1 MNHDHRATL
10 PRAIAAALV
19 LALLAAALFGLGAS
33 GLLLLLGL
41 LRDDFTAAA
50 NTGGLA
56 ARTGLFACATAFFGA
71 MLWRWRTWPEPVA
84 HLPPR
89 WTRRDAAFLAF
100 VLALGALAALPNLD
114 DYPYAA
120 PDETHHLIVA
130 RNLAEHGAY
139 ASGHPDTGL
148 NYFDDYDSVGPTLI
162 APAAAAFKLFGVSLA
177 AARAVVSLYF
187 LGLLAVVFLWVRR
200 HAGAPAALIAALG
213 VLLAYSSFYLART
226 FYGEVPALFFLIAG
240 LMLWEQARGVPAHAA
255 AGLLLGCCVLTK
267 PIFIIA
273 VCCGA
278 AALFFALVRGDALR
292 WRGLAA
298 LAAGIVLPVVLWSW
312 VQGMGQSEQ
321 RSMLGIYQHY
331 LLFGIAPIGRNL
343 LWLLLDAPLGNAVYA
358 ALALLGGGVLVARR
372 ASPAALTLWLLAP
385 FFAQWWLAYTPGQL
399 PRYLWPCYLVAGI
412 AWGVAMAR
420 LLSTPGDGALRLAA
434 IVLLALPPALWLRV
448 QVPELATN
456 REMRGTQELAVWL
469 EANAPHDSLATDDY
483 ILRGALTFLTGKPIG
498 GNADLHT
505 LLTGHDL
512 VAVRRATLAAVPDG
526 EVRQV
531 IGEFAVLSRSAP

>member
-10 PRAIAAALV
+10 SRAIAAALL

-33 GLLLLLGL
+33 GLLLVLGL
-41 LRDDFTAAA
+41 LRDDYTAAA
-50 NTGGLA
+50 DTRGLA
-56 ARTGLFACATAFFGA
+56 ARTGSFAIAGA
-71 MLWRWRTWPEPVA
+71 ACVALLWRWRAWPEAAPQE
-84 HLPPR
+84 PQP
-89 WTRRDAAFLAF
+89 WTSRDAALLAF
-100 VLALGALAALPNLD
+100 VLALGALASLPNLN
-114 DYPYAA
+114 DYPFAA

-130 RNLAEHGAY
+130 RNLAQYGAY

-162 APAAAAFKLFGVSLA
+162 VPAAAAFKLFGVSLA

-200 HAGAPAALIAALG
+200 HAGTNVAGFAAVG
-213 VLLAYSSFYLART
+213 VLLAYSSFYLSRT
-226 FYGEVPALFFLIAG
+226 FYGEVPALFFLVAG
-240 LMLWEQARGVPAHAA
+240 LMLWERARGVPAHAA

-267 PIFIIA
+267 PIFIIVA
-273 VCCGA
+273 CCGA
-278 AALFFALVRGDALR
+278 AALFFALVRGDTLR

-298 LAAGIVLPVVLWSW
+298 LVAGIVFPVVLWSW
-312 VQGMGQSEQ
+312 VQSMGQTEQ

-358 ALALLGGGVLVARR
+358 ALALLGGGLLVARR

-399 PRYLWPCYLVAGI
+399 PRYLWPCYVVSGI

-420 LLSTPGDGALRLAA
+420 FLSTPGNRALRFAA
-434 IVLLALPPALWLRV
+434 LTLLVLPPALWLRV
-448 QVPELATN
+448 QLPELATN
-456 REMRGTQELAVWL
+456 REMRATQELAAWL
-469 EANAPHDSLATDDY
+469 EANAPQESLATDDY
-483 ILRGALTFLTGKPIG
+483 TLRGALVFLTGRPIG

-505 LLTGHDL
+505 LLAGHDL
-512 VAVRRATLAAVPDG
+512 VAVRRATLAADPGG